1 MKAIFSNEYVT
12 DDEMVSQHID
22 VLGPMPTSWLG
33 RWEGRGEFFD
43 QDGRPREGRWVWPEF
58 EQSFKDGVQHY
69 RRKLEKGE
77 FGEEETQAILNL
89 IRRMLAFQPQE
100 RPTIEEVLDS
110 EWMAKWVLPDLE
122 KLQEQSLTSR
132 FFFDFENMGA
142 STHSGTG
149 SEQVDES
156 GPPPYSLV
164 ADGGLVAESGNVQ
177 GDGRIDVN
185 LESKIA
191 RTLAKIIDLQQEDIH
206 NPPPDY
212 IDPTK
217 QITSCEFNLNIV
229 IQIVGS
235 RGDVQPFIALGNALQ
250 KHGHR
255 VRIAT
260 HDVFA
265 DFVHE
270 SGLEFFPIGGDPA
283 ELMAFMVKNP
293 GLIPQ
298 MKTLRAG
305 EVQRKQAMVATML
318 DGCWRS
324 CIEDDPITKQPFVA
338 DAIIA
343 NPPSFAH
350 VHCAQALGIPVHLM
364 FTMPWSSTKAFPH
377 PLANLNPSSMDP
389 QTANWVSYGVVE
401 WLTWQGLGDVINRWR
416 VSIDLEP
423 VPATEGPSLNET
435 LKIPYTYCW
444 SPALVPKPQD
454 WPSHI
459 GMYSLWFP
467 VTMVKLNG
475 LDVCGFFFREHPSY
489 SPPAKLREFLQDGP
503 PPVYIGFGSIVV
515 ENPQKLIDT
524 VVIAVVRA
532 GVRAIISKG
541 WSGLVGSPNPNIY
554 YIDDCPHEWLFQH
567 VAAVVHHG
575 GAGTTACGLKN
586 GRPTAIVPFFG
597 DQPFW
602 GNMVARAGAGPKPIP
617 FASLDFQRLTA
628 AIQFCLTSE
637 ATEAA
642 RVLAFKMQTE
652 SGVTAAVGS
661 FHRNLPVEKMRC
673 NLMPNQVAVWRYK
686 KAKANLDL
694 SNAAVQ
700 ILIEHQRID
709 EKRLQ
714 LYVPGLQPEYE
725 LANRWLSCSISHLVN
740 PIVIEHRRWD
750 PITGMLAAA
759 TRTGSTM
766 LGSTADMIYN
776 PYKEYKRGRSPNTSA
791 RALQAPAVPGD
802 PLSRVPSPT
811 RISAA
816 DEANSHNC
824 RTPSVGPGS
833 ETGPVTT
840 RNGLYVAGSMLGA
853 TMKGFG
859 KFTGSYFKGV
869 VVDIPH
875 AAAEGFRQVPR
886 LYGEKPK
893 DYGVVQ
899 DWKSGAIVGGRNFVD
914 GMSDGFTGLFTQP
927 VNGAKEEGAL
937 GAVKGFAKGTI
948 GLATKVP
955 SAGIG
960 LVAYPFQG
968 ITKSIE
974 AAFRSQS
981 RKAIV
986 NARLKNGYYETSRM
1000 QMADEERSEMLQSFD
1015 RFF

>member
-1 MKAIFSNEYVT
+1 
-12 DDEMVSQHID
+12 
-22 VLGPMPTSWLG
+22 
-33 RWEGRGEFFD
+33 
-43 QDGRPREGRWVWPEF
+43 
-58 EQSFKDGVQHY
+58 
-69 RRKLEKGE
+69 
-77 FGEEETQAILNL
+77 
-89 IRRMLAFQPQE
+89 
-100 RPTIEEVLDS
+100 
-110 EWMAKWVLPDLE
+110 
-122 KLQEQSLTSR
+122 
-132 FFFDFENMGA
+132 MGA
-142 STHSGTG
+142 STHAGIGEEQEEG
-149 SEQVDES
+149 SA
-156 GPPPYSLV
+156 PPPYSLV

-191 RTLAKIIDLQQEDIH
+191 RTLAKVIDLQQEDIH

-217 QITSCEFNLNIV
+217 QETSCEFNLSIV

-270 SGLEFFPIGGDPA
+270 SGLEFFPVGGDPA

-324 CIEDDPITKQPFVA
+324 CIEDDPVTNQPFVA

-350 VHCAQALGIPVHLM
+350 VHCAQALGVPVHLM

-389 QTANWVSYGVVE
+389 RTANWVSYGVVE

-423 VPATEGPSLNET
+423 VPATEGPSLAET

-444 SPALVPKPQD
+444 SPALVPKPRD
-454 WPSHI
+454 WPGHI
-459 GMYSLWFP
+459 
-467 VTMVKLNG
+467 
-475 LDVCGFFFREHPSY
+475 
-489 SPPAKLREFLQDGP
+489 
-503 PPVYIGFGSIVV
+503 
-515 ENPQKLIDT
+515 
-524 VVIAVVRA
+524 
-532 GVRAIISKG
+532 
-541 WSGLVGSPNPNIY
+541 
-554 YIDDCPHEWLFQH
+554 
-567 VAAVVHHG
+567 VVHHG
-575 GAGTTACGLKN
+575 GAGTTACGLLN
-586 GRPTAIVPFFG
+586 GRPTTIVPFFG

-617 FASLDFQRLTA
+617 FPSLNFQTLTA
-628 AIQFCLTSE
+628 AIQFCLTPE

-642 RVLAFKMQTE
+642 RKLAIKMQTE
-652 SGVTAAVGS
+652 SGVTAAVES
-661 FHRNLPVEKMRC
+661 FHRNLPVDKMRC
-673 NLMPNQVAVWRYK
+673 SLMPNQVAVWRYK
-686 KAKANLDL
+686 KGKNSVTL

-700 ILIEHQRID
+700 ILIEHQKIE

-714 LYVPGLQPEYE
+714 FH
-725 LANRWLSCSISHLVN
+725 LAN
-740 PIVIEHRRWD
+740 PIIIEHRRWD

-759 TRTGSTM
+759 TKTGSSM

-791 RALQAPAVPGD
+791 RGLQAPALPGSSV
-802 PLSRVPSPT
+802 SRESSST
-811 RISAA
+811 RISAT
-816 DEANSHNC
+816 DGANSHNS

-833 ETGPVTT
+833 EIQPEES
-840 RNGLYVAGSMLGA
+840 RNGLLVAGSMLGA

-869 VVDIPH
+869 IVDIPH
-875 AAAEGFRQVPR
+875 ATAEGFRQVPR
-886 LYGEKPK
+886 LYGETPK
-893 DYGVVQ
+893 DYGGVQ

-914 GMSDGFTGLFTQP
+914 GMTDGFTGLFTQP

-937 GAVKGFAKGTI
+937 GAVKGFAKGTA

-955 SAGIG
+955 SAGLG

-968 ITKSIE
+968 ISKSIE
-974 AAFRSQS
+974 AAFRTQS

-986 NARLKNGYYETSRM
+986 KARLKDGYYEARSM
-1000 QMADEERSEMLQSFD
+1000 QMTDEERREILHSFD
-1015 RFF
+1015 RSLRSSDT

>member
-1 MKAIFSNEYVT
+1 
-12 DDEMVSQHID
+12 
-22 VLGPMPTSWLG
+22 
-33 RWEGRGEFFD
+33 
-43 QDGRPREGRWVWPEF
+43 
-58 EQSFKDGVQHY
+58 
-69 RRKLEKGE
+69 
-77 FGEEETQAILNL
+77 
-89 IRRMLAFQPQE
+89 
-100 RPTIEEVLDS
+100 
-110 EWMAKWVLPDLE
+110 
-122 KLQEQSLTSR
+122 
-132 FFFDFENMGA
+132 MGA
-142 STHSGTG
+142 STHAGIGEEQEEG
-149 SEQVDES
+149 SA
-156 GPPPYSLV
+156 PPPYSLV

-191 RTLAKIIDLQQEDIH
+191 RTLAKVIDLQQEDIH

-217 QITSCEFNLNIV
+217 QATSCEFDLSIV

-324 CIEDDPITKQPFVA
+324 CIEDDPVTNQPFVA

-350 VHCAQALGIPVHLM
+350 VHCAQALGVPVHLM

-389 QTANWVSYGVVE
+389 RTANWVSYGVVE

-423 VPATEGPSLNET
+423 VPATEGPSLAET

-444 SPALVPKPQD
+444 SPALVPKPRD
-454 WPSHI
+454 WPGHI
-459 GMYSLWFP
+459 
-467 VTMVKLNG
+467 
-475 LDVCGFFFREHPSY
+475 DVCGFFFRDPPSY
-489 SPPAKLREFLQDGP
+489 SPPSELREFLQAGP
-503 PPVYIGFGSIVV
+503 LPVYIGFGSIVV
-515 ENPQKLIDT
+515 DDPQKLIDT

-541 WSGLVGSPNPNIY
+541 WSGLVGSANPNIY
-554 YIDDCPHEWLFQH
+554 YIGDYPHEWLFQH

-575 GAGTTACGLKN
+575 GAGTTACGLLN

-617 FASLDFQRLTA
+617 FASLNFQTLTA
-628 AIQFCLTSE
+628 AIQFCLTPE

-642 RVLAFKMQTE
+642 RKLAIKMQTE
-652 SGVTAAVGS
+652 SGVTAAVES
-661 FHRNLPVEKMRC
+661 FHRNLPVDKMRC
-673 NLMPNQVAVWRYK
+673 SLMPNQVAVWRYK
-686 KAKANLDL
+686 KGKNSVTL

-700 ILIEHQRID
+700 ILIEHQKIE

-714 LYVPGLQPEYE
+714 FH
-725 LANRWLSCSISHLVN
+725 LAN
-740 PIVIEHRRWD
+740 PIIIEHRRWD

-759 TRTGSTM
+759 TKTGSSM

-791 RALQAPAVPGD
+791 RGLQAPALPGSSV
-802 PLSRVPSPT
+802 SRESSST
-811 RISAA
+811 RISSA
-816 DEANSHNC
+816 DGANSHNS

-833 ETGPVTT
+833 EIQPEES
-840 RNGLYVAGSMLGA
+840 RNGLLVAGSMLGA

-869 VVDIPH
+869 IVDIPH
-875 AAAEGFRQVPR
+875 ATAEGFRQVPR
-886 LYGEKPK
+886 LYGETPK
-893 DYGVVQ
+893 DYGGVQ

-914 GMSDGFTGLFTQP
+914 GMTDGFTGLFTQP

-937 GAVKGFAKGTI
+937 GAVKGFAKGTA

-955 SAGIG
+955 SAGLG

-968 ITKSIE
+968 ISKSIE
-974 AAFRSQS
+974 AAFRTQS

-986 NARLKNGYYETSRM
+986 KARLKDGYYEARSM
-1000 QMADEERSEMLQSFD
+1000 QMTDEQRRGILHSFD
-1015 RFF
+1015 RSLRSSDA

>member
-1 MKAIFSNEYVT
+1 MGSST
-12 DDEMVSQHID
+12 DS
-22 VLGPMPTSWLG
+22 GAG
-33 RWEGRGEFFD
+33 K
-43 QDGRPREGRWVWPEF
+43 
-58 EQSFKDGVQHY
+58 EQA
-69 RRKLEKGE
+69 
-77 FGEEETQAILNL
+77 EE
-89 IRRMLAFQPQE
+89 
-100 RPTIEEVLDS
+100 S
-110 EWMAKWVLPDLE
+110 
-122 KLQEQSLTSR
+122 
-132 FFFDFENMGA
+132 
-142 STHSGTG
+142 
-149 SEQVDES
+149 
-156 GPPPYSLV
+156 PPVYSLV
-164 ADGGLVAESGNVQ
+164 DDGGLVAESGNVQ
-177 GDGRIDVN
+177 EDGRIDVN

-212 IDPTK
+212 INLTK
-217 QITSCEFNLNIV
+217 QVTSCEFKLNIV

-260 HDVFA
+260 HDIFA

-270 SGLEFFPIGGDPA
+270 SGLEFYPIGGDPA

-298 MKTLRAG
+298 MKTLREG
-305 EVQRKQAMVATML
+305 EVKRKQAMVATML
-318 DGCWRS
+318 EGCWRS
-324 CIEDDPITKQPFVA
+324 CIEDDPLTKQPFVA

-350 VHCAQALGIPVHLM
+350 VHCAQALSIPVHLM

-377 PLANLNPSSMDP
+377 PLANLQSSSMDP
-389 QTANWVSYGVVE
+389 RTANWVSYGVVE

-423 VPATEGPSLNET
+423 IPATEGPSLAET
-435 LKIPYTYCW
+435 QKIPYTYCW

-459 GMYSLWFP
+459 
-467 VTMVKLNG
+467 
-475 LDVCGFFFREHPSY
+475 DVCGFFFRDPPSY
-489 SPPAKLREFLQDGP
+489 SPPSELREFLQGGP

-515 ENPQKLIDT
+515 DDPQKLIDT
-524 VVIAVVRA
+524 VVLAVLRA

-567 VAAVVHHG
+567 VSAVVHHG
-575 GAGTTACGLKN
+575 GAGTTSCGLRN

-602 GNMVARAGAGPKPIP
+602 GNMVARAGAGPRPIP
-617 FASLDFQRLTA
+617 FSSLNFQNLATA
-628 AIQFCLTSE
+628 IKFCLTPE

-642 RVLAFKMQTE
+642 RMLSVKMQTE
-652 SGVTAAVGS
+652 SGVTAAVES
-661 FHRNLPVEKMRC
+661 FHRNLPLDKMKC
-673 NLMPNQVAVWRYK
+673 NLMPLQVAVWTYK
-686 KAKANLDL
+686 KGKGNVTL

-700 ILIEHQRID
+700 ILIEHQKID

-714 LYVPGLQPEYE
+714 F
-725 LANRWLSCSISHLVN
+725 HHVN

-750 PITGMLAAA
+750 PVTGIFAAA
-759 TRTGSTM
+759 TTTGSTM

-776 PYKEYKRGRSPNTSA
+776 PYKEYKRGRSPKPSA
-791 RALQAPAVPGD
+791 RALQAPTLPGS
-802 PLSRVPSPT
+802 PLSREPSST

-816 DEANSHNC
+816 DEASRNSS
-824 RTPSVGPGS
+824 RTPSVGLGS
-833 ETGPVTT
+833 QSGPEKS
-840 RNGLYVAGSMLGA
+840 RSGLSIAGSMAGA

-893 DYGVVQ
+893 DYGAIQ
-899 DWKSGAIVGGRNFVD
+899 DWKSGAIVGGKNFVD
-914 GMSDGFTGLFTQP
+914 GMTDGFTGLFTQP

-986 NARLKNGYYETSRM
+986 SARLKSGYYETMRM
-1000 QMADEERSEMLQSFD
+1000 QITDEERRETLQAFD
-1015 RFF
+1015 KFLLSSDK

>member
-1 MKAIFSNEYVT
+1 
-12 DDEMVSQHID
+12 
-22 VLGPMPTSWLG
+22 
-33 RWEGRGEFFD
+33 
-43 QDGRPREGRWVWPEF
+43 
-58 EQSFKDGVQHY
+58 
-69 RRKLEKGE
+69 
-77 FGEEETQAILNL
+77 
-89 IRRMLAFQPQE
+89 
-100 RPTIEEVLDS
+100 
-110 EWMAKWVLPDLE
+110 
-122 KLQEQSLTSR
+122 
-132 FFFDFENMGA
+132 MGA
-142 STHSGTG
+142 SAHPGIG
-149 SEQVDES
+149 EEQVE
-156 GPPPYSLV
+156 GPTPPPYSLV
-164 ADGGLVAESGNVQ
+164 EDGGLVAESGNVQ
-177 GDGRIDVN
+177 GDGRIEVN

-191 RTLAKIIDLQQEDIH
+191 RTLAKIIDLQQEDIQ

-217 QITSCEFNLNIV
+217 QVTSCEFNLSIV

-324 CIEDDPITKQPFVA
+324 CIEDDPMTKHPFVA

-389 QTANWVSYGVVE
+389 RTANWVSYGVVE

-423 VPATEGPSLNET
+423 VPATEGPSLAET

-454 WPSHI
+454 WPDHI
-459 GMYSLWFP
+459 
-467 VTMVKLNG
+467 
-475 LDVCGFFFREHPSY
+475 DVCGFFFRDPPSY
-489 SPPAKLREFLQDGP
+489 SPPSELREFLQGGP

-515 ENPQKLIDT
+515 DDPQKLIDT
-524 VVIAVVRA
+524 VVTAVVRA

-541 WSGLVGSPNPNIY
+541 WSGLVGSTNPNIY
-554 YIDDCPHEWLFQH
+554 YIGDCPHEWLFQH

-575 GAGTTACGLKN
+575 GAGTTACGLQN

-617 FASLDFQRLTA
+617 FSSLNFQTLTA
-628 AIQFCLTSE
+628 AIQFCLTPE

-642 RVLAFKMQTE
+642 RKLAIKMQTE
-652 SGVTAAVGS
+652 SGVTAAVES
-661 FHRNLPVEKMRC
+661 FHRNLPVDKMRC

-686 KAKANLDL
+686 KGKINVDL

-700 ILIEHQRID
+700 ILIEHQKID

-714 LYVPGLQPEYE
+714 F
-725 LANRWLSCSISHLVN
+725 HLIN
-740 PIVIEHRRWD
+740 PIIIEHRRWD
-750 PITGMLAAA
+750 PLTGMLAAA
-759 TRTGSTM
+759 TKTGSSM
-766 LGSTADMIYN
+766 IGSTADMVYN
-776 PYKEYKRGRSPNTSA
+776 PYKEYKRGRSPKTSA
-791 RALQAPAVPGD
+791 RALQAPALPGS
-802 PLSRVPSPT
+802 PLSREPSST
-811 RISAA
+811 RISAS
-816 DEANSHNC
+816 DETNSHNC
-824 RTPSVGPGS
+824 RTPSVGPGHEIRPDGS
-833 ETGPVTT
+833 
-840 RNGLYVAGSMLGA
+840 RNGLLVAGSMLGA

-859 KFTGSYFKGV
+859 KFTGTYFKGV

-886 LYGEKPK
+886 LYGETPK
-893 DYGVVQ
+893 DYGGVQ
-899 DWKSGAIVGGRNFVD
+899 DWKSGAVVGGRNFVD

-927 VNGAKEEGAL
+927 VNGAKEDGAL

-974 AAFRSQS
+974 AVFRSQS

-986 NARLKNGYYETSRM
+986 KARLKNGYYETSRM
-1000 QMADEERSEMLQSFD
+1000 QLTDEERREILQSFD
-1015 RFF
+1015 RFFWSSDTR

>member
-1 MKAIFSNEYVT
+1 MGSSKT
-12 DDEMVSQHID
+12 T
-22 VLGPMPTSWLG
+22 GPG
-33 RWEGRGEFFD
+33 KD
-43 QDGRPREGRWVWPEF
+43 QA
-58 EQSFKDGVQHY
+58 
-69 RRKLEKGE
+69 
-77 FGEEETQAILNL
+77 EESA
-89 IRRMLAFQPQE
+89 
-100 RPTIEEVLDS
+100 
-110 EWMAKWVLPDLE
+110 
-122 KLQEQSLTSR
+122 
-132 FFFDFENMGA
+132 
-142 STHSGTG
+142 
-149 SEQVDES
+149 
-156 GPPPYSLV
+156 PPPYSLV

-177 GDGRIDVN
+177 GDGRINVN
-185 LESKIA
+185 LESRIA

-212 IDPTK
+212 INLSK
-217 QITSCEFNLNIV
+217 QVTSCEFKLNIV

-270 SGLEFFPIGGDPA
+270 SGLEFYSIGGDPA

-298 MKTLRAG
+298 MKTLREG

-324 CIEDDPITKQPFVA
+324 CIQDDPITKQPFVA

-350 VHCAQALGIPVHLM
+350 VHCAQALSIPVHLM

-377 PLANLNPSSMDP
+377 PLANLNSSSMDP
-389 QTANWVSYGVVE
+389 RTANWVSYGVVE

-423 VPATEGPSLNET
+423 IPATEGPGLAEA

-454 WPSHI
+454 WPPHI
-459 GMYSLWFP
+459 
-467 VTMVKLNG
+467 
-475 LDVCGFFFREHPSY
+475 DVCGFFFRDPPSY
-489 SPPAKLREFLQDGP
+489 SPPSELREFLQEGP

-515 ENPQKLIDT
+515 DNPQKLIDT
-524 VVIAVVRA
+524 VVQAVVRA

-541 WSGLVGSPNPNIY
+541 WSGLVGSANPNIY

-575 GAGTTACGLKN
+575 GAGTTSCGLRN

-617 FASLDFQRLTA
+617 FAFLNFQNLTA
-628 AIQFCLTSE
+628 AIQFCLTQ
-637 ATEAA
+637 
-642 RVLAFKMQTE
+642 RQQKP
-652 SGVTAAVGS
+652 
-661 FHRNLPVEKMRC
+661 H
-673 NLMPNQVAVWRYK
+673 
-686 KAKANLDL
+686 
-694 SNAAVQ
+694 
-700 ILIEHQRID
+700 ILIEYQRID

-714 LYVPGLQPEYE
+714 F
-725 LANRWLSCSISHLVN
+725 HLVN
-740 PIVIEHRRWD
+740 PIIIEHRRWD
-750 PITGMLAAA
+750 PITGIFAAA
-759 TRTGSTM
+759 TTTGSSM

-776 PYKEYKRGRSPNTSA
+776 PYKEYKRGRSPNPSA
-791 RALQAPAVPGD
+791 RALQAPVLPGS
-802 PLSRVPSPT
+802 PLSREPSST
-811 RISAA
+811 RLSAG
-816 DEANSHNC
+816 DEGKQNS
-824 RTPSVGPGS
+824 RAPSVGPGS
-833 ETGPVTT
+833 ETELDER
-840 RNGLYVAGSMLGA
+840 RNGLSVAGSMAGA

-893 DYGVVQ
+893 DYGAIQ

-914 GMSDGFTGLFTQP
+914 GMTDGFTGLFTQP

-974 AAFRSQS
+974 AAFRSQG
-981 RKAIV
+981 RKTIV
-986 NARLKNGYYETSRM
+986 SARLKSGYYETNRM
-1000 QMADEERSEMLQSFD
+1000 QMTDEERREILLSFD
-1015 RFF
+1015 RFLQSSDT

>member
-1 MKAIFSNEYVT
+1 M
-12 DDEMVSQHID
+12 
-22 VLGPMPTSWLG
+22 
-33 RWEGRGEFFD
+33 R
-43 QDGRPREGRWVWPEF
+43 
-58 EQSFKDGVQHY
+58 
-69 RRKLEKGE
+69 
-77 FGEEETQAILNL
+77 
-89 IRRMLAFQPQE
+89 
-100 RPTIEEVLDS
+100 
-110 EWMAKWVLPDLE
+110 
-122 KLQEQSLTSR
+122 
-132 FFFDFENMGA
+132 A
-142 STHSGTG
+142 STLSRTG
-149 SEQVDES
+149 KERAEES
-156 GPPPYSLV
+156 APPPYSLV

-212 IDPTK
+212 IDITK
-217 QITSCEFNLNIV
+217 QVTPCEYKLNIV

-260 HDVFA
+260 HGVFA

-270 SGLEFFPIGGDPA
+270 AGLEFYSIGGDPA

-298 MKTLRAG
+298 MKTLREG

-324 CIEDDPITKQPFVA
+324 CIEDDLITKEPFVA
-338 DAIIA
+338 YAIIA

-350 VHCAQALGIPVHLM
+350 VHCAQALSIPVHLM

-377 PLANLNPSSMDP
+377 PLANLHSSSMDP
-389 QTANWVSYGVVE
+389 RTANWVSYGVVE

-416 VSIDLEP
+416 ISIDLEP
-423 VPATEGPSLNET
+423 IPATEGPSLAEA
-435 LKIPYTYCW
+435 LKVPYTYCW
-444 SPALVPKPQD
+444 SPTLVPKPQD
-454 WPSHI
+454 WPAHI
-459 GMYSLWFP
+459 
-467 VTMVKLNG
+467 
-475 LDVCGFFFREHPSY
+475 DVCGFFFRDPPSY
-489 SPPAKLREFLQDGP
+489 SPPLELKEFLQEGP

-515 ENPQKLIDT
+515 DNPQQLIDT
-524 VVIAVVRA
+524 IVLAVVMA

-541 WSGLVGSPNPNIY
+541 WSGLVGNPNPNIY

-567 VAAVVHHG
+567 VSAVVHHG

-602 GNMVARAGAGPKPIP
+602 GNMIARAGAGPRPIP
-617 FASLDFQRLTA
+617 FASLNFERLTT
-628 AIQFCLTSE
+628 AIQFCLTPE

-642 RVLAFKMQTE
+642 RKVAFKMQTE
-652 SGVTAAVGS
+652 SGVAAAVES
-661 FHRNLPVEKMRC
+661 FHRNLPLERMRC

-686 KAKANLDL
+686 KGKTYMNL
-694 SNAAVQ
+694 SSAAVQ
-700 ILIEHQRID
+700 ILIENQMIN
-709 EKRLQ
+709 EKYLQ
-714 LYVPGLQPEYE
+714 FM
-725 LANRWLSCSISHLVN
+725 A
-740 PIVIEHRRWD
+740 
-750 PITGMLAAA
+750 
-759 TRTGSTM
+759 
-766 LGSTADMIYN
+766 
-776 PYKEYKRGRSPNTSA
+776 
-791 RALQAPAVPGD
+791 
-802 PLSRVPSPT
+802 
-811 RISAA
+811 
-816 DEANSHNC
+816 
-824 RTPSVGPGS
+824 
-833 ETGPVTT
+833 
-840 RNGLYVAGSMLGA
+840 GA

-886 LYGEKPK
+886 LYGETPK
-893 DYGVVQ
+893 DYGTIQ

-914 GMSDGFTGLFTQP
+914 GMTDGFTGLFTQP

-955 SAGIG
+955 SGKQ
-960 LVAYPFQG
+960 F
-968 ITKSIE
+968 
-974 AAFRSQS
+974 SQS
-981 RKAIV
+981 
-986 NARLKNGYYETSRM
+986 
-1000 QMADEERSEMLQSFD
+1000 LQ
-1015 RFF
+1015 RN

>member
-1 MKAIFSNEYVT
+1 
-12 DDEMVSQHID
+12 
-22 VLGPMPTSWLG
+22 
-33 RWEGRGEFFD
+33 
-43 QDGRPREGRWVWPEF
+43 
-58 EQSFKDGVQHY
+58 
-69 RRKLEKGE
+69 
-77 FGEEETQAILNL
+77 
-89 IRRMLAFQPQE
+89 
-100 RPTIEEVLDS
+100 
-110 EWMAKWVLPDLE
+110 
-122 KLQEQSLTSR
+122 
-132 FFFDFENMGA
+132 MGS
-142 STHSGTG
+142 STHPGTG
-149 SEQVDES
+149 KEQAEES
-156 GPPPYSLV
+156 APPAYSLV
-164 ADGGLVAESGNVQ
+164 DDGGLVAETGNVQ

-191 RTLAKIIDLQQEDIH
+191 RTLAKIIYLQQEDIH
-206 NPPPDY
+206 NPPPNY
-212 IDPTK
+212 INLIK
-217 QITSCEFNLNIV
+217 QVTSCEFKLNIV

-270 SGLEFFPIGGDPA
+270 SGLEFYSIGGDPA

-298 MKTLRAG
+298 MKTLREG

-350 VHCAQALGIPVHLM
+350 VHCAQALSIPVHLM

-377 PLANLNPSSMDP
+377 PLANLNSSSMDP
-389 QTANWVSYGVVE
+389 RTANWVSYGVVE

-416 VSIDLEP
+416 VSMDLEP
-423 VPATEGPSLNET
+423 IPATEGPSLAET
-435 LKIPYTYCW
+435 LKVPYTYCW

-459 GMYSLWFP
+459 
-467 VTMVKLNG
+467 
-475 LDVCGFFFREHPSY
+475 DVCGFFFRDSPSY
-489 SPPAKLREFLQDGP
+489 SPPSELREFLQDGL

-515 ENPQKLIDT
+515 DDPQKLIDT
-524 VVIAVVRA
+524 VVLAVVKA

-541 WSGLVGSPNPNIY
+541 WSGLVGSPNSNIY

-567 VAAVVHHG
+567 VSAVIHHG
-575 GAGTTACGLKN
+575 GAGTTSCGLRN

-602 GNMVARAGAGPKPIP
+602 GNMVARAGAGPRPIP
-617 FASLDFQRLTA
+617 FASLNFQNLTA
-628 AIQFCLTSE
+628 AIQFCLTPE

-642 RVLAFKMQTE
+642 RKLAVKMQTE
-652 SGVTAAVGS
+652 SGVTAAVES
-661 FHRNLPVEKMRC
+661 FHRNLPLDKMKC
-673 NLMPNQVAVWRYK
+673 NLMPLQVAVWKYK
-686 KAKANLDL
+686 KGKGNVTL

-700 ILIEHQRID
+700 ILIEHQKID

-714 LYVPGLQPEYE
+714 F
-725 LANRWLSCSISHLVN
+725 HLVN
-740 PIVIEHRRWD
+740 PIIIEHRRWD
-750 PITGMLAAA
+750 PVTGIFAAA
-759 TRTGSTM
+759 TTTGSTM

-776 PYKEYKRGRSPNTSA
+776 PYKEYKRGRSPKPSG
-791 RALQAPAVPGD
+791 RVLQAPALPGS
-802 PLSRVPSPT
+802 PLSREPSSI

-816 DEANSHNC
+816 DEANLNSS

-833 ETGPVTT
+833 ESG
-840 RNGLYVAGSMLGA
+840 REKSKSGLSIAGSMAGA

-893 DYGVVQ
+893 DYGAIQ
-899 DWKSGAIVGGRNFVD
+899 DWKSGAIVGGKNFVD
-914 GMSDGFTGLFTQP
+914 GMTDGFTGLFTQP

-974 AAFRSQS
+974 AVFRSQS

-986 NARLKNGYYETSRM
+986 SARLKSGYYETTRM
-1000 QMADEERSEMLQSFD
+1000 QITDEERREILQAFD
-1015 RFF
+1015 RFLLSSDT